1 MMELVEVQEVWEHSC
16 TVELGGVQEVWEHA
30 WWSSAKSKNSG
41 SVHAELCGQGVPWG
55 SMPTWGSCPPER
67 CFYKL

>member
-1 MMELVEVQEVWEHSC
+1 M
-16 TVELGGVQEVWEHA
+16 VELGGVQEVWEHA